1 MDSFYVIILGLL
13 FILAISDLIVGVSND
28 AVNFLNSAVG
38 SRIASFKWIMV
49 VAAVGVVVGATF
61 STGMMEIARKGIF
74 NPQLFFFSEVM
85 IIFFAVMITDVVLI
99 DAFNSLGLPTST
111 TVSLIFELLGAGVA
125 IAVLKVMNDN
135 TLEIA
140 QFMNTG
146 KALAI
151 ISGILLSVVV
161 AFIGG
166 LIIQYISRIVFS
178 FSFKERMKVLGS
190 LWGGLSITAI
200 TYFMVIKGLK
210 GSSFAEFQLS
220 SGISLSEWVDQNVSL
235 IILGSLVAWTVLLQ
249 ILIWLFKVN
258 VSKVIVLAGTFALAM
273 AFAGNDLV
281 NFIGVPLAGYSAYLD
296 FVANPGSDP
305 DAYLMFGLAKPV
317 ETPFGFLLLA
327 GAVMVLTLIFNKK
340 AKKVIKTSLDLSR
353 QDQGDERFGSSVF
366 SKVLVRS
373 TIRMNQR
380 VSSFMPNRFMLF
392 LQRQFDSSKAEDI
405 LINGEKPAFD
415 VIRAS
420 VNLVVASILIAYGT
434 SHKLPLS
441 TTYVT
446 FMVAMGSSLADN
458 AWGRESAV
466 YRITGVISVILG
478 WFFTAF
484 AAFTVAFIVAIL
496 SKIGGPIVVGLF
508 VLAGIYGII
517 KSHLKGKDKEQ
528 DAEEETT
535 LSYTENVT
543 LKDIYEEC
551 NINSVESLHVV
562 SDIYSNVIH
571 ALVNDNRKNLS
582 HALGKSKEFNKR
594 VKHAKD
600 NIKTIVEKMNDDS
613 LQSAQY
619 YTLVLDYMREI
630 GHNIMYIS
638 TPSYEHVDNNHKP
651 VGEYQSKHLLA
662 LSDQMESFSNLVIEV
677 IKENKYH
684 KIDDVILMEK
694 QIIASINEYILAQI
708 KRLKKFKSSTKNTKL
723 FLDLMAESKTLTL
736 NIVNLLKS
744 QRDLAKS
751 SGFYKEL

>member
-1 MDSFYVIILGLL
+1 MDNYYIIIVGLL

-49 VAAVGVVVGATF
+49 VALLGVIVGATF

-74 NPQLFFFSEVM
+74 NPQLFLFSEVM
-85 IIFFAVMITDVVLI
+85 IIFFAVMITDVILL

-111 TVSLIFELLGAGVA
+111 TVSMIFELLGAGVA
-125 IAVLKVMNDN
+125 IAFLKVMNDN
-135 TLEIA
+135 TMEIA
-140 QFMNTG
+140 QFINTG

-151 ISGILLSVVV
+151 IFGILVSVVI
-161 AFIGG
+161 AFIAG
-166 LIIQYISRIVFS
+166 LIIQYISRMIFS
-178 FSFKERMKVLGS
+178 FSFQKRMKILGS
-190 LWGGLSITAI
+190 FWGGLSITAI
-200 TYFMVIKGLK
+200 TYFMLIKGLK
-210 GSSFAEFQLS
+210 GSSFAAFQLS
-220 SGISLSEWVDQNVSL
+220 SGISLSDWVDQNVSM
-235 IILGSLVAWTVLLQ
+235 IIPGSMVAWTVLLQ
-249 ILIWLFKVN
+249 IFIWLFKVN

-296 FVANPGSDP
+296 FMANPGSDP
-305 DAYLMFGLAKPV
+305 DSFLMFGLSKPV

-327 GAVMVLTLIFNKK
+327 GVVMVLTLIFNKK
-340 AKKVIKTSLDLSR
+340 AKKVIKTSIDLSR
-353 QDQGDERFGSSVF
+353 QDQGDERFGSTLF

-380 VSSFMPNRFMLF
+380 VSAVMPKPLMIF
-392 LQRQFDSSKAEDI
+392 LSKQFDATKADDI
-405 LINGEKPAFD
+405 IINGEKPAFD

-484 AAFTVAFIVAIL
+484 AAFSVAFIVAIL
-496 SKIGGPIVVGLF
+496 TKIGGPIVLGLF

-517 KSHLKGKDKEQ
+517 NSHLKEKVKEQ
-528 DAEEETT
+528 ENEEETAT
-535 LSYTENVT
+535 VLSESIS

-551 NINSVESLHVV
+551 NINSVESLHAV
-562 SDIYSNVIH
+562 SDIYSNVLQ
-571 ALVNDNRKNLS
+571 ALVSDNRKNLS
-582 HALGKSKEFNKR
+582 HALSKSKEFNKR
-594 VKHAKD
+594 VKYAKD
-600 NIKTIVEKMNDDS
+600 NIKSIVDKMNDDS
-613 LQSAQY
+613 LPSAQY

-638 TPSYEHVDNNHKP
+638 NPAFEHVDNNHKP
-651 VGEYQSKHLLA
+651 VGEYQSKHLLE
-662 LSDQMESFSNLVIEV
+662 LSNQMESFTSLVIEV
-677 IKENKYH
+677 IKENKYQ
-684 KIDDVILMEK
+684 KIVDVIQIEK
-694 QIIASINEYILAQI
+694 EIMASINEYILAQI
-708 KRLKKFKSSTKNTKL
+708 KRLKKFKTGTKNTKL

-744 QRDLAKS
+744 QRDLAKN
-751 SGFYKEL
+751 SGFYKE